1 MDHFLEELPG
11 LPMRLAGLG
20 TNLASFLDLRLF
32 SDLLEAEGAAV
43 GILASKLRETF
54 DCIAATMDGSKGTTG
69 FSILG

>member
-1 MDHFLEELPG
+1 
-11 LPMRLAGLG
+11 MRLAGLG

-32 SDLLEAEGAAV
+32 SDLLGDLEGEGAAV

-54 DCIAATMDGSKGTTG
+54 DCMAATMDGSKGITG